1 MKEILRKIRKVEL
14 KTRRLV
20 HTTFAGAYDSAF
32 KGQGLEFEEVRPYQI
47 GDDIR
52 TIDWNVTAKMGQAY
66 VKTYREEREQV
77 LFLLVDISASQ
88 FFGNA
93 HQQKIYT
100 ATEIAAILGFSAL
113 KNQDRVG
120 LATFSEVVERFHPPK
135 RGKKQVLAMLY
146 TLLQQAP
153 KHSGT
158 SLKVVLDRVAPYLN
172 RRSVLVVISDFI
184 SSDYEAALLRL
195 SKRHEIILMQIFHPY
210 EYMNL
215 PAAILPIMD
224 MESGNNRWVYTGS
237 KKFRT
242 SIQEEFT
249 KRQTMLKRLSKR
261 KNMYFVSIDISQDY
275 LTVLEAFFKK
285 RSRTGVQRGAR
296 S

>member
-32 KGQGLEFEEVRPYQI
+32 KGQGLEFEEVRPYQV

-66 VKTYREEREQV
+66 VKTYREEREQI

-93 HQQKIYT
+93 HQQKIYI

-146 TLLQQAP
+146 TLLQHAP
-153 KHSGT
+153 QHSGT
-158 SLKVVLDRVAPYLN
+158 SLKTVLDRVAPYLN
-172 RRSVLVVISDFI
+172 RRSVMVVISDFI
-184 SSDYEAALLRL
+184 SSEYEAALIKL
-195 SKRHEIILMQIFHPY
+195 SKQHEIILMQLYHPY
-210 EYMNL
+210 EYMEL
-215 PAAILPIMD
+215 PAAILPIID
-224 MESGNNRWVYTGS
+224 MESGQNRWVYTGS
-237 KKFRT
+237 KKFKRK
-242 SIQEEFT
+242 IKEEFS
-249 KRQTMLKRLSKR
+249 RRESMLKRLSKR
-261 KNMYFVSIDISQDY
+261 KNIHFISIDISQDY
-275 LTVLEAFFKK
+275 LKSLEAFFKK
-285 RSRTGVQRGAR
+285 RSRIGVQRGAA

>member
-32 KGQGLEFEEVRPYQI
+32 KGQGLEFEEVRPYQV

-66 VKTYREEREQV
+66 VKTYREEREQI

-93 HQQKIYT
+93 HQQKIYI

-146 TLLQQAP
+146 TLLQHAP
-153 KHSGT
+153 QYSGT
-158 SLKVVLDRVAPYLN
+158 SLKTVLDRVAPYLN
-172 RRSVLVVISDFI
+172 RRSVMVVISDFI
-184 SSDYEAALLRL
+184 SSEYEAALIKL
-195 SKRHEIILMQIFHPY
+195 SKRHEIILMQLYHPY
-210 EYMNL
+210 EYMEL

-224 MESGNNRWVYTGS
+224 MESGQNRWVYTGS
-237 KKFRT
+237 RKFKQKMR
-242 SIQEEFT
+242 EEFS
-249 KRQTMLKRLSKR
+249 KRESMLKRLSKR
-261 KNMYFVSIDISQDY
+261 KNIHFISIDISQDY
-275 LTVLEAFFKK
+275 LKVLEAFFKK
-285 RSRTGVQRGAR
+285 RSRIGVQRGAT

>member
-32 KGQGLEFEEVRPYQI
+32 KGQGLEFEEVRPYQV

-66 VKTYREEREQV
+66 VKTYREEREQI

-93 HQQKIYT
+93 HQQKIYI

-146 TLLQQAP
+146 TLLQHAP
-153 KHSGT
+153 QYSGT
-158 SLKVVLDRVAPYLN
+158 SLKTVLDRVAPYLN
-172 RRSVLVVISDFI
+172 RRSVMVVISDFI
-184 SSDYEAALLRL
+184 SSE
-195 SKRHEIILMQIFHPY
+195 
-210 EYMNL
+210 
-215 PAAILPIMD
+215 
-224 MESGNNRWVYTGS
+224 
-237 KKFRT
+237 
-242 SIQEEFT
+242 
-249 KRQTMLKRLSKR
+249 
-261 KNMYFVSIDISQDY
+261 
-275 LTVLEAFFKK
+275 
-285 RSRTGVQRGAR
+285 
-296 S
+296 